1 MTSYRIRRLHFF
13 PAFKFGCLIGTVV
26 TVLPAFLLAL
36 VVYNI
41 LGTVR
46 SWLESWAIL
55 ELPGLL
61 PDLNLLQ
68 IINLAD
74 VLTQIQRLHNMG
86 WLLVGGLTIGL
97 IIGGGLFSAVMAGLS
112 TLVYNL
118 VAAISGGLVYSAD
131 VEGQVGQVAQVAQA
145 APAPGRAAANP
156 WFSAPQDPQQRW
168 PLPPGRITVGSAA
181 SNSLPLP
188 KLAPQHAEIR
198 RETQGYVLYDL
209 SGGQTWV
216 NNQPVLRPT
225 LLPEGTTVQFGTY
238 AFHFHP
244 GSP

>member
-36 VVYNI
+36 VVYNV
-41 LGTVR
+41 LGAVR

-168 PLPPGRITVGSAA
+168 PLPPAGSPSAA
-181 SNSLPLP
+181 PPATACPCPNSPRSTP
-188 KLAPQHAEIR
+188 KFAAKR
-198 RETQGYVLYDL
+198 KATCC
-209 SGGQTWV
+209 
-216 NNQPVLRPT
+216 
-225 LLPEGTTVQFGTY
+225 TT
-238 AFHFHP
+238 
-244 GSP
+244 

>member
-1 MTSYRIRRLHFF
+1 METGTIDE
-13 PAFKFGCLIGTVV
+13 LIGTVDALSHAQRV
-26 TVLPAFLLAL
+26 SRLAEVELAMRRLEAETAVLVRALDRDRGFRADGHLTTGGFLRGEFRWSKHQVAARRRLA
-36 VVYNI
+36 
-41 LGTVR
+41 
-46 SWLESWAIL
+46 
-55 ELPGLL
+55 
-61 PDLNLLQ
+61 
-68 IINLAD
+68 
-74 VLTQIQRLHNMG
+74 
-86 WLLVGGLTIGL
+86 
-97 IIGGGLFSAVMAGLS
+97 
-112 TLVYNL
+112 TLVTEVPAVIEHL
-118 VAAISGGLVYSAD
+118 HAGAIG
-131 VEGQVGQVAQVAQA
+131 VAQA
-145 APAPGRAAANP
+145 HAFGRAAANP